1 MPYRLDADDGWR
13 PDLDR
18 LAAAPDDCRALVVVH
33 PNNPTGSFVQPDD
46 AGRLA
51 ELCRHRGWALIADEV
66 FLPYPLGRR
75 PGSRPAR
82 SRAPPPAL
90 TFTLGGLSKSI
101 GLPQLKLGWIAV
113 SGPADDVGEAVE
125 RLEYI
130 ADAYLSVGAP
140 VALAAAELLE
150 RGRSIQH
157 AIAERCRTNLVQLV
171 ELVTATPAVT
181 VLPPAGGWSAV
192 LRVPSLIA
200 DEDLALRLL
209 ERAGVAVHP
218 GYLFDLPG
226 EGYLVVSLLPP
237 PKVFVEG
244 VRRLLAEVDR
254 VVAGSG
260 RPNAR

>member
-1 MPYRLDADDGWR
+1 
-13 PDLDR
+13 
-18 LAAAPDDCRALVVVH
+18 VVVH

-51 ELCRHRGWALIADEV
+51 ELCRDRGWALIADEV
-66 FLPYPLGRR
+66 FLPYPLGRD
-75 PGSRPAR
+75 PGAGLSFAGTG
-82 SRAPPPAL
+82 SCL
-90 TFTLGGLSKSI
+90 TFALGGLSKSV

-113 SGPADDVGEAVE
+113 SGPARDVDEAVE

-150 RGRSIQH
+150 RGQVVRH
-157 AIAERCRTNLVQLV
+157 AIGERCRTNLARLA
-171 ELVTATPAVT
+171 ELVTASPAVDL
-181 VLPPAGGWSAV
+181 VVPAGGWSAV

-200 DEDLALRLL
+200 DEELALRLL

-226 EGYLVVSLLPP
+226 EGYLVVSLLPRP
-237 PKVFVEG
+237 EVLAEG
-244 VRRLLAEVDR
+244 VQRLLTEVDR
-254 VVAGSG
+254 LAAGSG
-260 RPNAR
+260 